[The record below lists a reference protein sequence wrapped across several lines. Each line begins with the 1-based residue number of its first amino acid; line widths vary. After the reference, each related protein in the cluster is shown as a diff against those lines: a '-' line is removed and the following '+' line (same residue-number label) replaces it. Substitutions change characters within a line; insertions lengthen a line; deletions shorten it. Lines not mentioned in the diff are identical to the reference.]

1 MLRIHKQALAEQD
14 LLDIWLYTF
23 ENWDE
28 VQADQYLD
36 ELGEAFL
43 LIADHPLIGKTCD
56 GIRPGY
62 RRYHAE
68 RHVIFYTID
77 KDTAHIIRV
86 PGAAMNFSQHLKT

>member
-1 MLRIHKQALAEQD
+1 MLRIHKQALAERD

-28 VQADQYLD
+28 AQADQYLD
-36 ELGEAFL
+36 QLGESFL
-43 LIADHPLIGKTCD
+43 LIANNPLIGKACD

-68 RHVIFYTID
+68 RHVIFYTIGN
-77 KDTAHIIRV
+77 DTVHIIRV
-86 PGAAMNFSQHLKT
+86 LGAAMDFSHHLTR